1 MRRIRF
7 RLRTLM
13 ILVVFVALGLTV
25 VTQWMLL
32 RRAAI
37 RTELHQVRAEHERLA
52 AMQARAKA
60 EVALAEQELAA
71 LRADVER
78 ARMEM
83 TEVGDANQPK
93 P

>member
-1 MRRIRF
+1 MQRLRF

-25 VTQWMLL
+25 VIQWMLL

-37 RTELHQVRAEHERLA
+37 RTELHQARAEEQRVAAVRARVKAEQALA
-52 AMQARAKA
+52 QVRADIDRAKN
-60 EVALAEQELAA
+60 EL
-71 LRADVER
+71 
-78 ARMEM
+78 
-83 TEVGDANQPK
+83 TEVGDANQPR